1 MKLVV
6 GLGNPGR
13 KYQGTRHNVG
23 FVTLDL
29 VARRNAADPP
39 KNNFEALVA
48 PVTLG
53 GHKSLLV
60 WPQTYMNLSGQSV
73 LVVRDF
79 YKIDSA
85 DILVVAD
92 DFHLPLGKLR
102 VRAAGSAGGQKGLA
116 NILTRL
122 GTEAIARLRI
132 GIGSP
137 PPHMAP
143 MDYVLGRFARAEEP
157 QIDAAI
163 ERAAEAVELW
173 AERGIQPCMNRFN
186 AASAAQD

>member
-23 FVTLDL
+23 FVALDL
-29 VARRNAADPP
+29 VARRNGADRP
-39 KNNFEALVA
+39 KNNFEAQVA
-48 PVTLG
+48 QATLG
-53 GHKSLLV
+53 GQKTLLL

-73 LVVRDF
+73 SAARDF
-79 YKIDSA
+79 YKLDNA
-85 DILVVAD
+85 DILVMAD

-102 VRAAGSAGGQKGLA
+102 VRAKGSAGGQKGLA

-122 GTEAIARLRI
+122 GSDAIARLRI
-132 GIGSP
+132 GIGTP
-137 PPHMAP
+137 PPPMAP
-143 MDYVLGRFARAEEP
+143 MDFVLSRFTRSEEP
-157 QIDAAI
+157 QIAQAI

-173 AERGIQPCMNRFN
+173 AAGGVQQCMNRFN
-186 AASAAQD
+186 AESSAED